1 MENYDIIERAIE
13 YLKNNADLNGFDR
26 VVLLKIGE
34 DELCFKVENSYVK
47 RVESEK
53 PDITIEMSNETF
65 RALANGELSPLRAYA
80 LKKVKVKASLKDIM
94 LLKKLLG

>member
-1 MENYDIIERAIE
+1 MENYDIIEKAIE
-13 YLKNNADLNGFDR
+13 YLKNNADLKGFDR

-34 DELCFKVENSYVK
+34 DELCFNVENSDVK
-47 RVESEK
+47 RIESEE
-53 PDITIEMSNETF
+53 PDIVIEMSSETF

-94 LLKKLLG
+94 LLKKFLG